1 MTVQTYR
8 TKNVALS
15 EKAHEQIT
23 KISRHR
29 KDNGNY
35 CNKNRDI
42 VAQLINQEFE
52 VIQNE
57 KAQ

>member
-1 MTVQTYR
+1 MTVQTYK

-15 EKAHEQIT
+15 ERAHEQIT
-23 KISRHR
+23 KISKYR